1 MIKKFSPSTLLILF
15 ALSFPVLAQDSE
27 EDITDFGSPNQT
39 PQTFDDSSECALSK
53 DSELINLLNFKL
65 SSLASSNNE

>member
-27 EDITDFGSPNQT
+27 EDVTDFGSPNQT
-39 PQTFDDSSECALSK
+39 
-53 DSELINLLNFKL
+53 ELHPRLI
-65 SSLASSNNE
+65 SNGGR